1 MSGGRPRTQERGWAW
16 LAKPA
21 DQYVQQITSPSEDY
35 SQWYQDVVL
44 KAQLAD
50 YGPVKGTMV
59 IRPSGYAIWERI
71 QAGLDRRFRETG
83 HENAMFP
90 LLIPESFLQK
100 EAEHVEGFAP
110 EVAWVTQGGSEPLAE
125 RLAIRPTSET
135 VICSMYSKWIQ
146 SYRDLPVLLN
156 QWCNVVRWEKATR
169 PFLRTT
175 EFLWQEGHTAHA
187 TEAEAHEEALRM
199 LEVYRDFMEREMA
212 VPVVTGRKSEHEKF
226 AGAVAT
232 YTCEALMGD
241 GRALQ
246 AATSHE
252 LGTHFAEA
260 FDIRYLDRDGV
271 EKPVWQ
277 TSWGSTTRLIGA
289 LIMVHGDARGL
300 VLPPRLAPVQLIVVP
315 IAPGKEGEAVRTRVR
330 QLKSTLEGMYR
341 VRVDDRDEYTPGW
354 KFNEWEMRGVPLRL
368 ELGPR
373 DLKAG
378 QAVLVRRD
386 TGEKISVAQDDLPH
400 AVGQLLGQIQDDLL
414 ARARERMRERTRTVA
429 TIGELAEAITEQR
442 GLFVAGWCGRGAC
455 EDTVKA
461 ETGATLR
468 VIPFEGE
475 VPPRCLVCDD
485 RSQYRAVFGRAY

>member
-1 MSGGRPRTQERGWAW
+1 M
-16 LAKPA
+16 AKPA
-21 DQYVQQITSPSEDY
+21 DQFVKQITSPTEDY
-35 SQWYQDVVL
+35 SQWYVDVVL
-44 KAQLAD
+44 KAELAD

-59 IRPSGYAIWERI
+59 IRPDGYAIWERI
-71 QAGLDRRFRETG
+71 QAGLDRRFRESG

-90 LLIPESFLQK
+90 LLIPESFLSR

-110 EVAWVTQGGSEPLAE
+110 EVAWVTHGGNELLAE

-135 VICSMYSKWIQ
+135 VICWMYAKWIH
-146 SYRDLPVLLN
+146 SYRDLPVLIN

-187 TEAEAHEEALRM
+187 TEAEAHDEALRM
-199 LEVYRDFMEREMA
+199 LETYREFLEREMA
-212 VPVVTGRKSEHEKF
+212 IPVLVGRKSEREKF

-246 AATSHE
+246 AATSHD

-260 FDIRYLDRDGV
+260 FDIRFLDKDGV

-277 TSWGSTTRLIGA
+277 TSWGATTRLIGA

-300 VLPPRLAPVQLIVVP
+300 VVPPRLAPVQVIVVP
-315 IAPGKEGEAVRTRVR
+315 IAAGKEGEAVRTRVR
-330 QLKSTLEGMYR
+330 QLKATLEGMYR
-341 VRVDDRDEYTPGW
+341 VRVDDREEYTPGW

-386 TGEKISVAQDDLPH
+386 TGEKITVSQDDLPH

-414 ARARERMRERTRTVA
+414 GRARERLRASTRTVSSLA
-429 TIGELAEAITEQR
+429 ELAAAITERR
-442 GLFVAGWCGRGAC
+442 GLFVAGWCGRTAC
-455 EDTVKA
+455 EEKVQA

-468 VIPFEGE
+468 VLPFEGE
-475 VPPRCLVCDD
+475 VPPRCLVCEE
-485 RSQYRAVFGRAY
+485 RGQFRAVFGRAY

>member
-1 MSGGRPRTQERGWAW
+1 MS
-16 LAKPA
+16 KPQ
-21 DQYVQQITSPSEDY
+21 DSFVQQITSPSEDY
-35 SQWYQDVVL
+35 SQWYVDVVL
-44 KAQLAD
+44 KAELAD

-59 IRPSGYAIWERI
+59 IRPSGFAIWERI

-90 LLIPESFLQK
+90 LLIPESYLQR

-110 EVAWVTQGGSEPLAE
+110 EVAWVTHGGGEPLAE

-135 VICSMYSKWIQ
+135 IICSMYAKWIH
-146 SYRDLPVLLN
+146 SYRDLPVLIN
-156 QWCNVVRWEKATR
+156 QWCNIVRWEKATR

-187 TEAEAHEEALRM
+187 TEAEAHEEVLRM
-199 LEVYRDFMEREMA
+199 LEIYREFLERELA
-212 VPVVTGRKSEHEKF
+212 IPVITGKKSESEKF
-226 AGAVAT
+226 AGAIDT
-232 YTCEALMGD
+232 YSCEALMGD
-241 GRALQ
+241 GRVLQ

-252 LGTHFAEA
+252 LGTNFALA
-260 FDIRYLDRDGV
+260 FDIKYLDRDGV

-277 TSWGSTTRLIGA
+277 TSWGSTTRMIGA

-300 VLPPRLAPVQLIVVP
+300 VLPPRIAPTQVIVVP

-330 QLKSTLEGMYR
+330 QLTTTLEGMYR

-354 KFNEWEMRGVPLRL
+354 KFNEWEMRGVPVRL

-378 QAVLVRRD
+378 KAVLARRD
-386 TGEKISVAQDDLPH
+386 TGERITVDQEDLPH
-400 AVGQLLGQIQDDLL
+400 AVGQLLGQMQDDLL
-414 ARARERMRERTRTVA
+414 ARARDRLRERTRTVA
-429 TIGELAEAITEQR
+429 TMAEFAEAMAADR
-442 GLFVAGWCGRGAC
+442 GFFVAGWCGRASC
-455 EDTVKA
+455 EATVKA

-468 VIPFEGE
+468 VITLEGE
-475 VPPRCLVCDD
+475 VPPRCLVCGEKAAH
-485 RSQYRAVFGRAY
+485 RAVFGRAY

>member
-1 MSGGRPRTQERGWAW
+1 M
-16 LAKPA
+16 AKPA
-21 DQYVQQITSPSEDY
+21 DQYVKQITSPTEDY
-35 SQWYQDVVL
+35 SQWYVDVVL
-44 KAQLAD
+44 KAELAD

-59 IRPSGYAIWERI
+59 IRPAGYAIWERI
-71 QAGLDRRFRETG
+71 QAGLDRRFKESG

-90 LLIPESFLQK
+90 LLIPESFMQR

-110 EVAWVTQGGSEPLAE
+110 EVAWVTQGGGDHLSE

-135 VICSMYSKWIQ
+135 VICSMYAKWIQ
-146 SYRDLPVLLN
+146 SYRDLPMLLN
-156 QWCNVVRWEKATR
+156 QWVNVVRWEKATR

-199 LEVYRDFMEREMA
+199 LETYRDFLEREMA
-212 VPVVTGRKSEHEKF
+212 IPVLVGRKSAREKF

-252 LGTHFAEA
+252 LGTHFSEA
-260 FDIRYLDRDGV
+260 FDIRFLDRDGV

-277 TSWGSTTRLIGA
+277 TSWGSSTRMIGA

-300 VLPPRLAPVQLIVVP
+300 VVPPRLAPVQVIIVP

-330 QLKSTLEGMYR
+330 QLKASLEGMYR
-341 VRVDDRDEYTPGW
+341 VRVDDREEYTPGW

-386 TGEKISVAQDDLPH
+386 NGEKVAVAQERLPH
-400 AVGQLLGQIQDDLL
+400 TIGELLGHMQDDLL
-414 ARARERMRERTRTVA
+414 ARARERLRENTRTVA
-429 TIGELAEAITEQR
+429 TLAELSAAIAERR
-442 GLFVAGWCGRGAC
+442 GLFVAGWCGSDAC
-455 EDTVKA
+455 EERVKSD
-461 ETGATLR
+461 TGATLR
-468 VIPFEGE
+468 LLPFEGE
-475 VPPRCLVCDD
+475 VPPRCLVCDM
-485 RSQYRAVFGRAY
+485 RSQHRAVFGRAY